1 MRHLPSIPTAADY
14 LLSNE
19 AAADL
24 TFSLIKK
31 FVCQLSVSSENVWI
45 VEREKS
51 LFCHAASSRSDRPN
65 YDNAVRRGR
74 SVHRYGRRGAYLP
87 RRQCAVWDGPAQLR
101 CLIGQGQ
108 MERSAQCHRSE
119 DLLPRSNGSRP
130 GLDRLV
136 GRSRNVRKSCRY
148 MSSDGVAVPRSLPV
162 AERTPCW
169 NPGDAA
175 SIVSRLRRRQP
186 PRTDLES
193 GSRCPRSGYLV
204 NMTEGTCRRVR
215 FQRNAERQAY
225 RQSGARYLGTRAD
238 LGRPLF

>member
-45 VEREKS
+45 VECENP
-51 LFCHAASSRSDRPN
+51 FCHAASSRSDRPN

-119 DLLPRSNGSRP
+119 DLLPRANGSRP

-148 MSSDGVAVPRSLPV
+148 RSSCGSQYQGLSLSPGERPV
-162 AERTPCW
+162 GTQATQP
-169 NPGDAA
+169 
-175 SIVSRLRRRQP
+175 VSRRGRESARP
-186 PRTDLES
+186 PRTDLKS

-215 FQRNAERQAY
+215 
-225 RQSGARYLGTRAD
+225 S
-238 LGRPLF
+238 